1 MTRSVRKFKETI
13 EMRALPFKRLQSH
26 RYFPAA
32 IIALVVLTAACVH
45 VWQRVVVMSLVHEVA
60 LLQKDS
66 RELVDNIEKV
76 QSEIAALS
84 MGTRIE
90 QFAQDSLGLQRV
102 TPTQLYTLEREEE
115 KEEKTED
122 SDELTVMLS
131 SIKRVADY
139 LPALTQA
146 QAQVTE
152 LQPIRFDTDTAGMTE
167 P

>member
-1 MTRSVRKFKETI
+1 MTRSVRKFKETM
-13 EMRALPFKRLQSH
+13 EMRSLPFKRLQSH

-32 IIALVVLTAACVH
+32 IIAMVILTAACIH
-45 VWQRVVVMSLVHEVA
+45 VWQRVVVLGLVHEVA
-60 LLQKDS
+60 LMQMDS
-66 RELVDNIEKV
+66 RDLIDNVEKT

-84 MGTRIE
+84 MATRIE

-102 TPTQLYTLEREEE
+102 TPDHLYTLGREAD
-115 KEEKTED
+115 KEEKP

-146 QAQVTE
+146 QAQITE
-152 LQPIRFDTDTAGMTE
+152 LQPIRFDTDTAEAAGQ
-167 P
+167 